1 MARPGFRRRSVKEWS
16 IRLLLAGA
24 AGWIGYLSVTQSLAV
39 ALPDSQLERA
49 YSLAPNNGRVAGRLS
64 ERIWA
69 QKATP
74 ADRAKAVRLA
84 NAALRHDP
92 TAVEAVVT
100 LGFDAWLRGDLT
112 SARRLFT
119 YSQVL
124 TRRDLRTQLWAIED
138 AVARGDV
145 GGALKHYDI
154 ALRTEKTAPG
164 LLYPVLSGA
173 IIDPAVRTK
182 LVETL
187 ARKPLWADSF
197 VDYAASNSFD
207 HQATAALFRELRRAQ
222 FPISERANSTLIKA
236 MVAKQQLDDAW
247 SFYSTVRE
255 GVARHQSRDP
265 RFTAMLESPSLFDW
279 VPVNGTGISTA
290 IQPNTKGGVFD
301 FAVSPSTGGLLLQ
314 QLQFLPAGE
323 YELQGHSTG
332 IDQSS
337 DARPYWAL
345 SCHGGKELGR
355 LNIPNSSRAGGNFSG
370 RFIVPA
376 ACPTQVLA
384 FVARSSSEITGVAG
398 QIDRVLLHPSR

>member
-1 MARPGFRRRSVKEWS
+1 MVRPGFRRRSVKEWS

-64 ERIWA
+64 EQISA
-69 QKATP
+69 QEATP
-74 ADRAKAVRLA
+74 ADRARAVRLA

-100 LGFDAWLRGDLT
+100 LGFDAWLRDDLT

-138 AVARGDV
+138 AVARGDID
-145 GGALKHYDI
+145 GALKHYDI

-197 VDYAASNSFD
+197 VDFAASNSFD
-207 HQATAALFRELRRAQ
+207 HQATAALFRKLQRAQ
-222 FPISERANSTLIKA
+222 FPVSERANSTLIKA

-247 SFYSTVRE
+247 SFYSTIRE
-255 GVARHQSRDP
+255 GVDRHQSRDP

-323 YELQGHSTG
+323 YVLQGHSTG

-355 LNIPNSSRAGGNFSG
+355 LNIPNSSRAGGNFTG